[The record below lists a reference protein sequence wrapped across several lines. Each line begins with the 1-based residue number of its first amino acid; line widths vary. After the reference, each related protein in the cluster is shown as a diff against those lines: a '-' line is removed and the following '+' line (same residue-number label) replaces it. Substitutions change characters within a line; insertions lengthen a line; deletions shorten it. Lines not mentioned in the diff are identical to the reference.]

1 MLLIA
6 VFQNLTMG
14 VQAGIFRQKR
24 RVNIQQTSGVVRD
37 KGRAQNAHIARQ
49 HHDVRRVGINL
60 LNQLAVKGFTPGE
73 LAGFQRVRGYVRFP
87 RALKAERVGL
97 VAEYCPNGAV
107 DFLLLAGVYDGLQ
120 ITSVA
125 GNEHHDVFHSMTTR
139 CSESEA
145 LIVPIFHAFSPFS
158 VSSLT
163 ALSASLAGRAI
174 TMPTP
179 QLKVRYIS

>member
-1 MLLIA
+1 
-6 VFQNLTMG
+6 MG

-24 RVNIQQTSGVVRD
+24 RVNIQQTSGEVFD
-37 KGRAQNAHIARQ
+37 KCRAQNTHVARQ
-49 HHDVRRVGINL
+49 HHHVRRVGIDL
-60 LNQLAVKGFTPGE
+60 LHQFAVKGLTPGE
-73 LAGFQRVRGYVRFP
+73 LAGFQRVRRNVRFP

-97 VAEYCPNGAV
+97 VAEDCPNGAI
-107 DFLLLAGVYDGLQ
+107 DFLLFAGVYDCLQ
-120 ITSVA
+120 IASVA

-174 TMPTP
+174 TIPTP